1 LIYGGTGSYSDSVE
15 QPEILPDRY
24 ESGTPNLP
32 GILGLGAAAEFVR
45 NHGSEIA
52 EKSLALAQEFRQ
64 RLSELEKVKIYGP
77 EKLAVPLI
85 SVNFGQE
92 ASEEVARVLS
102 EFFQIAVRGGLHCAP
117 LAHRTI
123 GTETQ
128 GTVRFSFGYGNTQED
143 VEAAYKAAVQICLQL

>member
-1 LIYGGTGSYSDSVE
+1 MIYGGTGSYSDSVE
-15 QPEILPDRY
+15 QPGDLAYRY

-32 GILGLGAAAEFVR
+32 GILAGRCRRICPEPR
-45 NHGSEIA
+45 SEIA